1 MKRVS
6 IDNGISFVTPT
17 EALHCIDIDTMST
30 YMIDT
35 IREQVHAEL
44 VPCTDIEFLT
54 RYLELANNDLI
65 IG

>member
-6 IDNGISFVTPT
+6 INNGISFVTLT
-17 EALHCIDIDTMST
+17 KALHYIDIDTMAT

-35 IREQVHAEL
+35 IRDQVHAEL
-44 VPCTDIEFLT
+44 APCTDIEFLT
-54 RYLELANNDLI
+54 RYLELANNDLV